1 MHDFNHSTHFLSLF
15 VAVLFAGSVVC
26 PRSRLQ
32 QTFGHRS
39 RERLSSRLYKMA
51 ISAIR
56 LSDFPQVPSL
66 QSLAAFLIVDTT
78 WLREEQPLTCCSFVG
93 VAYRVAQVLG
103 KLKTSIIPR
112 IRNLT
117 SFLGLHQDP
126 LEYGNISGSECQLRR
141 NLWWTLVAI
150 DAQVAFAAGL
160 PPLMPNG
167 GHNVKSINA
176 ALPPGPHEDSSSC
189 LAQKG
194 NDPLVSLFIA
204 GKYLFYERSSAFLL
218 AIHKR
223 TLDEHDLEKILEIT
237 DSIETDLQRYKSEIS
252 AREQVSNGENNS
264 NGCASPESAASPYF
278 PELAEMVLSMYA
290 AKPYAIMY
298 GPLRRHGLLN
308 LLRQR
313 RPKFVTPIHIR

>member
-1 MHDFNHSTHFLSLF
+1 
-15 VAVLFAGSVVC
+15 
-26 PRSRLQ
+26 
-32 QTFGHRS
+32 
-39 RERLSSRLYKMA
+39 MA

-103 KLKTSIIPR
+103 KTKTWITT
-112 IRNLT
+112 RNRSLT
-117 SFLGLHQDP
+117 NFSGLHQDP
-126 LEYGNISGSECQLRR
+126 LEYGSLSESECQLRR

-167 GHNVKSINA
+167 AHNVKPISA
-176 ALPPGPHEDSSSC
+176 ALPSDSQRDSSSC
-189 LAQKG
+189 PAQRG
-194 NDPLVSLFIA
+194 SDSLVSLFIA
-204 GKYLFYERSSAFLL
+204 GKYLFYGRSSAFLL

-237 DSIETDLQRYKSEIS
+237 DSIETDLKRYKSEIS

-264 NGCASPESAASPYF
+264 DGSASPESATSPYF
-278 PELAEMVLSMYA
+278 PELAKMVLSMYA

-298 GPLRRHGLLN
+298 GPLRRHGLLH
-308 LLRQR
+308 LLRR
-313 RPKFVTPIHIR
+313 RQPKFVAPIHIR